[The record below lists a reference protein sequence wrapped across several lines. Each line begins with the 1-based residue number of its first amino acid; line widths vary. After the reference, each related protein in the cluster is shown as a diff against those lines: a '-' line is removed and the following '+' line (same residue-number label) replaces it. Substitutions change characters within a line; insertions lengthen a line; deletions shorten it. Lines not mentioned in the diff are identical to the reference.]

1 MYLNLL
7 QLQYSMCIW
16 QNEKLINGGHKEAIL
31 IVNFQT
37 AEIAKI
43 KAQSAEKC
51 ILNNLL
57 SEWIGLLM
65 GLKGLVQ

>member
-1 MYLNLL
+1 M
-7 QLQYSMCIW
+7 
-16 QNEKLINGGHKEAIL
+16 
-31 IVNFQT
+31 VNFQT

-57 SEWIGLLM
+57 SVTHGIERFGPVTIWEYVFNSKTPL
-65 GLKGLVQ
+65 